1 MITQTQDLSI
11 SIVIPVYNSEDCLNE
26 LSLRLN
32 DVLDRIGKDYEII
45 LVNDSSQDNS
55 WREIVKLC
63 EKYIRIKGISLRK
76 NFGVDNAL
84 MAGIN
89 YARGEIII
97 LMDDDLQHDPADIPY
112 LLNGLERG
120 NDVCYGKFF
129 SMKQSRFKKLGSW
142 VNDKFAN
149 IIFDKPKYLYLSG
162 YKAIKR
168 EIIDE
173 IIKYDGPYPYID
185 GLVLRVT
192 RNITQEDLHHNKR
205 YAGKGN
211 YNLKKSIK
219 IWLKMA
225 TSFSVLPLRFAT
237 FLGFMSSSMGFMLS
251 ILLFFQ
257 YFIGEKAPPGWFTLV
272 MVIIFLGG
280 IQLITIGIIGEYIG
294 RSFLH
299 LNKNPQ
305 FVVDEII
312 GGLSSDS

>member
-63 EKYIRIKGISLRK
+63 EKYIRIKGINLRK

-168 EIIDE
+168 DRQI
-173 IIKYDGPYPYID
+173 Y
-185 GLVLRVT
+185 T
-192 RNITQEDLHHNKR
+192 
-205 YAGKGN
+205 
-211 YNLKKSIK
+211 
-219 IWLKMA
+219 
-225 TSFSVLPLRFAT
+225 
-237 FLGFMSSSMGFMLS
+237 
-251 ILLFFQ
+251 
-257 YFIGEKAPPGWFTLV
+257 
-272 MVIIFLGG
+272 
-280 IQLITIGIIGEYIG
+280 
-294 RSFLH
+294 
-299 LNKNPQ
+299 
-305 FVVDEII
+305 
-312 GGLSSDS
+312 

>member
-1 MITQTQDLSI
+1 
-11 SIVIPVYNSEDCLNE
+11 
-26 LSLRLN
+26 
-32 DVLDRIGKDYEII
+32 
-45 LVNDSSQDNS
+45 
-55 WREIVKLC
+55 
-63 EKYIRIKGISLRK
+63 
-76 NFGVDNAL
+76 

-257 YFIGEKAPPGWFTLV
+257 YS
-272 MVIIFLGG
+272 
-280 IQLITIGIIGEYIG
+280 
-294 RSFLH
+294 SFLFFCFRF
-299 LNKNPQ
+299 LKFLLVKIIKN
-305 FVVDEII
+305 
-312 GGLSSDS
+312 